1 MTGTALTAPNN
12 MRIVVIPAKSREEI
26 RQSERRLRV
35 AAYCRVST
43 DQEEQES
50 SYEAQIG
57 YYTEKINSNSEW
69 QMAGIFADEGITG
82 TQAKK
87 RPEFLKM
94 IRLCRQRKID
104 LILTKSLSRFARNTV
119 DSLKYI
125 RELKALGIAIIFEK
139 ENINTLETDTEM
151 MLTIMSC
158 FAQANHTLYQ
168 LNAKSNIN
176 ACFVGNIDD
185 LNHSRSHIV
194 FFLH

>member
-1 MTGTALTAPNN
+1 MRSVKIFRYKGSDNVIETVAQND
-12 MRIVVIPAKSREEI
+12 MRIVVIPAKSRDEI
-26 RQSERRLRV
+26 QQTRRLKV

-57 YYTEKINSNSEW
+57 YYTEKIKNNTEW
-69 QMAGIFADEGITG
+69 TLAGIFADEGITG

-119 DSLKYI
+119 DSLNYI
-125 RELKALGIAIIFEK
+125 RELKALGIAIIFENA
-139 ENINTLETDTEM
+139 NIT
-151 MLTIMSC
+151 
-158 FAQANHTLYQ
+158 
-168 LNAKSNIN
+168 
-176 ACFVGNIDD
+176 
-185 LNHSRSHIV
+185 
-194 FFLH
+194 

>member
-1 MTGTALTAPNN
+1 MIGTAITAPSN
-12 MRIVVIPAKSREEI
+12 MRIVVIPAKSREETGQAQ
-26 RQSERRLRV
+26 RLLRV

-94 IRLCRQRKID
+94 IRLLSCRF
-104 LILTKSLSRFARNTV
+104 LF
-119 DSLKYI
+119 
-125 RELKALGIAIIFEK
+125 LGRDT
-139 ENINTLETDTEM
+139 NI
-151 MLTIMSC
+151 
-158 FAQANHTLYQ
+158 
-168 LNAKSNIN
+168 
-176 ACFVGNIDD
+176 
-185 LNHSRSHIV
+185 
-194 FFLH
+194 